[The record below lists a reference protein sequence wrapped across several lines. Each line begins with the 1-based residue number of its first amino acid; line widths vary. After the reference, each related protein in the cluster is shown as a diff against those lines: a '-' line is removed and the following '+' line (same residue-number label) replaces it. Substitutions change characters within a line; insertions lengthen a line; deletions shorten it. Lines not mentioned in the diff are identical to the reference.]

1 MDRLLPWLRR
11 SGWAYVLAA
20 VALALVAW
28 RLGPGS
34 GGGGGQPSA
43 EAGAATAPAE
53 VVDAPAPRALVHV
66 AGEVRRPGVYRVGAG
81 ARAIEA
87 IRRAGGPTRRADLSA
102 LNLAAPLQDGQQV
115 LIPSR
120 APRGGGGASGTA
132 AAGAAGAAGPI
143 SLSSAT
149 EEDLDRLDGIGP
161 TLAARIVEW
170 RRAHGG
176 FASVEQ
182 LLDVPGIGP
191 ARLEAVRAQVTP

>member
-1 MDRLLPWLRR
+1 MERLLPWLRR
-11 SGWAYVLAA
+11 SGWAYVVAA

-28 RLGPGS
+28 RLGPG
-34 GGGGGQPSA
+34 GGGGGQPSR
-43 EAGAATAPAE
+43 EAGAATAPAI
-53 VVDAPAPRALVHV
+53 VAAPAARALVHV

-115 LIPSR
+115 LIPAR
-120 APRGGGGASGTA
+120 APRGGGAGEGA
-132 AAGAAGAAGPI
+132 AAAEGPI

-149 EEDLDRLDGIGP
+149 EEDLDELDGIGP

-176 FASVEQ
+176 FASIDQ

-191 ARLEAVRAQVTP
+191 ARLEALRAQVVP

>member
-1 MDRLLPWLRR
+1 MAARAGVG
-11 SGWAYVLAA
+11 GWGRP
-20 VALALVAW
+20 ALA
-28 RLGPGS
+28 R
-34 GGGGGQPSA
+34 
-43 EAGAATAPAE
+43 EAGATTAPAE

-115 LIPSR
+115 LIPPR
-120 APRGGGGASGTA
+120 APRGGGGASGAA

>member
-1 MDRLLPWLRR
+1 M
-11 SGWAYVLAA
+11 
-20 VALALVAW
+20 
-28 RLGPGS
+28 
-34 GGGGGQPSA
+34 
-43 EAGAATAPAE
+43 
-53 VVDAPAPRALVHV
+53 
-66 AGEVRRPGVYRVGAG
+66 
-81 ARAIEA
+81 
-87 IRRAGGPTRRADLSA
+87 
-102 LNLAAPLQDGQQV
+102 
-115 LIPSR
+115 
-120 APRGGGGASGTA
+120 
-132 AAGAAGAAGPI
+132 